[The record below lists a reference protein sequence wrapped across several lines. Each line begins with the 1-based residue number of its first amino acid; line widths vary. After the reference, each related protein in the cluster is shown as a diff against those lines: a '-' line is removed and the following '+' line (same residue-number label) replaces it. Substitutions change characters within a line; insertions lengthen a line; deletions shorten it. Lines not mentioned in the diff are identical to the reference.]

1 MRSKV
6 NSRYY
11 KCKRAFRTFETT
23 LQKILK
29 ESVTYEIVGITA
41 IFLTIGAYIPQ
52 LPSFLP
58 NVLEIKNISAGI
70 AVLSMII
77 GSLAAIMGIVI
88 AVMLVAFEILRKT
101 YSTYAFK
108 SFFQNKHLKELF
120 TLYISTIIISVLTL
134 VSLSDPLSS
143 RDINL
148 IYFSLLLFVVSLLI
162 LFPYSQQIIS
172 STQSKK
178 RIKDLIEKIDEKEIE
193 FFRLQNYLMTP
204 VLDDGDYDVVTPL
217 IEENLIFILRE
228 VSVRAL
234 KDDDRIIPRF
244 ILEESTKKLLTILK
258 NVENY
263 NEARKTINVFLS
275 IYKNTANQA
284 TKSRQEEILHAI
296 LGAFEGIH
304 SFCAENKL
312 PWNVVIEL
320 NDALVEIIE
329 ETIKNDLINVSQH
342 GLYTIERIM
351 KMHLEKNIPYEDE
364 IWIWSDETAQ
374 HDPDKDLQWVEVHDR
389 YIQMVSD
396 LAETAIDVKKSEVV
410 STGLLVLENMASEVM
425 HLDLGDLQ
433 KTSIIRRCYYYVKK
447 IVLKC
452 VDDGLYSEKTF
463 RPNYFA
469 MYDTALKKRA
479 KYSRIPLTTFS
490 DILIQLA
497 QRKSLNRRIL
507 NDLVIFGRG
516 SINRIEQDVIYKDTV
531 LFIIKT
537 FDKIKK
543 IIEKDLNEE
552 NKQIYIEINKQL
564 NSFRRLMDSKKKD
577 SDVEIALNDVINSFS
592 KLDQIKSEYEKDMIT
607 WGD

>member
-1 MRSKV
+1 
-6 NSRYY
+6 
-11 KCKRAFRTFETT
+11 
-23 LQKILK
+23 
-29 ESVTYEIVGITA
+29 
-41 IFLTIGAYIPQ
+41 
-52 LPSFLP
+52 
-58 NVLEIKNISAGI
+58 
-70 AVLSMII
+70 
-77 GSLAAIMGIVI
+77 
-88 AVMLVAFEILRKT
+88 
-101 YSTYAFK
+101 
-108 SFFQNKHLKELF
+108 
-120 TLYISTIIISVLTL
+120 
-134 VSLSDPLSS
+134 
-143 RDINL
+143 
-148 IYFSLLLFVVSLLI
+148 
-162 LFPYSQQIIS
+162 
-172 STQSKK
+172 
-178 RIKDLIEKIDEKEIE
+178 
-193 FFRLQNYLMTP
+193 
-204 VLDDGDYDVVTPL
+204 
-217 IEENLIFILRE
+217 
-228 VSVRAL
+228 
-234 KDDDRIIPRF
+234 
-244 ILEESTKKLLTILK
+244 LLTILK

>member
-1 MRSKV
+1 M
-6 NSRYY
+6 
-11 KCKRAFRTFETT
+11 

-29 ESVTYEIVGITA
+29 ERVTYEIVGITA
-41 IFLTIGAYIPQ
+41 IFLTIGVYIPQ

-120 TLYISTIIISVLTL
+120 SLYISTIIISVLTL

-148 IYFSLLLFVVSLLI
+148 IYFSLLLFVGSLLI

-178 RIKDLIEKIDEKEIE
+178 RIKDVIERIDEKEIE
-193 FFRLQNYLMTP
+193 FFRLQNYLMVTP
-204 VLDDGDYDVVTPL
+204 VLDDGDYDVGTPL
-217 IEENLIFILRE
+217 IEENPIFILSE

-244 ILEESTKKLLTILK
+244 ILAESTKKLLTILK

-275 IYKNTANQA
+275 IYKNTANHA
-284 TKSRQEEILHAI
+284 TKSRQEVILHAI

-342 GLYTIERIM
+342 GLYTIGRIM

-374 HDPDKDLQWVEVHDR
+374 QDPDKDLQWVEVHDR

-433 KTSIIRRCYYYVKK
+433 KTSIIRWCYYYVKK
-447 IVLKC
+447 LVLKC
-452 VDDGLYSEKTF
+452 VDDGLYSERTF

-469 MYDTALKKRA
+469 TYGTALEKRA
-479 KYSRIPLTTFS
+479 KYSNIPLTTFS

-497 QRKSLNRRIL
+497 QRKSLNRLIL

-516 SINRIEQDVIYKDTV
+516 SSFDKIDKDVIYKDSI
-531 LFIIKT
+531 LFIIRT
-537 FDKIKK
+537 FNKIKK
-543 IIEKDLNEE
+543 IVGKDLNEE

-564 NSFRRLMDSKKKD
+564 NSFRKRMDISKKKD
-577 SDVEIALNDVINSFS
+577 SDVENALNDVINSFS

-607 WGD
+607 WGN

>member
-1 MRSKV
+1 M
-6 NSRYY
+6 
-11 KCKRAFRTFETT
+11 
-23 LQKILK
+23 LQKYK
-29 ESVTYEIVGITA
+29 IVGITA
-41 IFLTIGAYIPQ
+41 IFLTIWVYTPQ
-52 LPSFLP
+52 LPTFLP
-58 NVLEIKNISAGI
+58 NVLEIRNVSAGI
-70 AVLSMII
+70 IVLSTII

-120 TLYISTIIISVLTL
+120 SLYISTIIISVLTL

-148 IYFSLLLFVVSLLI
+148 IYFSLLLFVGSLLI

-178 RIKDLIEKIDEKEIE
+178 RIKELIEKIDEKEIE

-342 GLYTIERIM
+342 GLYTIGRIM

-374 HDPDKDLQWVEVHDR
+374 QDPDKDLQWVEVHDR

-433 KTSIIRRCYYYVKK
+433 KTSIIRWCYYYVKK

-452 VDDGLYSEKTF
+452 VDDGLYSERTF

-607 WGD
+607 WGN